1 MQLISKIMRKIRGI
15 YTNEEMQLH
24 LRNKGV
30 CIGENCDIYPTAE
43 FGSEPYL
50 IKLGDF
56 VRVNH
61 HVKFITHDGGV
72 WVLRHYLNMKNSKD
86 IDLFGSITVENNV
99 HIGTGATIMPGV
111 SIGDNCIIGCD
122 AVVTKNIPDNSIA
135 VGVPAKVIESL
146 DEYIEKHMNEFDI
159 TIRNK
164 GYSEREKRNYLI
176 NKYL

>member
-1 MQLISKIMRKIRGI
+1 
-15 YTNEEMQLH
+15 
-24 LRNKGV
+24 
-30 CIGENCDIYPTAE
+30 
-43 FGSEPYL
+43 
-50 IKLGDF
+50 
-56 VRVNH
+56 
-61 HVKFITHDGGV
+61 
-72 WVLRHYLNMKNSKD
+72 
-86 IDLFGSITVENNV
+86 
-99 HIGTGATIMPGV
+99 MPGV